1 MRKAFVIF
9 LSLILIILAGCGAPS
24 LQPSSDRLPPE
35 EQTSDNETQKPE
47 IVDRDTT
54 EPLKEPE
61 TEILKPEL
69 PTPIGQLKAH
79 FIDVG
84 QGDAILIQTPEQ
96 NILIDGG
103 ERDAGVDVVKY
114 LRNHGVNSLDLVIGT
129 HAHSDHIGGL
139 IHVLDSIPV
148 KEVIDSAAV
157 HTTKTFEDYLIL
169 IDEKDIKFT
178 EGRAG
183 MTRDIGGGATLQ
195 ILHPVSPS
203 SSHLNDSSIVTKIAF
218 GEISFLLTGDV
229 EQKSESEML
238 ARKEQLKS
246 KILKSPH
253 HGSSSSSSPAFLK
266 AVNPE
271 VAVIMCGRD
280 NSYGHPHEE
289 TLQAY
294 ANMGIDIYRT
304 DLHGTVVIATD
315 GQTYDINVKQPY
327 MYTPQKKPDPEPDTV
342 AANTGFMG
350 SVNSDKYH
358 YPDCKHARSIKPEN
372 RIIFNSIEEAKSRGY
387 SPCKVCKP
395 PN

>member
-1 MRKAFVIF
+1 M
-9 LSLILIILAGCGAPS
+9 
-24 LQPSSDRLPPE
+24 
-35 EQTSDNETQKPE
+35 
-47 IVDRDTT
+47 
-54 EPLKEPE
+54 
-61 TEILKPEL
+61 
-69 PTPIGQLKAH
+69 
-79 FIDVG
+79 
-84 QGDAILIQTPEQ
+84 
-96 NILIDGG
+96 
-103 ERDAGVDVVKY
+103 DVVKY
-114 LRNHGVNSLDLVIGT
+114 LRDHGVNDLDLVIGT

-148 KEVIDSAAV
+148 KEVIDPAVV
-157 HTTKTFEDYLIL
+157 HTTKTFEDYLTL
-169 IDEKDIKFT
+169 IDEKDVKFT

-183 MTRDIGGGATLQ
+183 MTRDIGGGATMQ

-203 SSHLNDSSIVTKIAF
+203 SSHLNDSSIVTKITF
-218 GEISFLLTGDV
+218 GDISILLTGDV

-271 VAVIMCGRD
+271 VAVIMCGKD

-327 MYTPQKKPDPEPDTV
+327 VYTPQKKPDPEPGIVTDS
-342 AANTGFMG
+342 FMG
-350 SVNSDKYH
+350 SINSDKYH
-358 YPDCKHARSIKPEN
+358 YPDCKHAGSIKPKN
-372 RIIFNSIEEAKSRGY
+372 RIVFSSIEEAKSKGY